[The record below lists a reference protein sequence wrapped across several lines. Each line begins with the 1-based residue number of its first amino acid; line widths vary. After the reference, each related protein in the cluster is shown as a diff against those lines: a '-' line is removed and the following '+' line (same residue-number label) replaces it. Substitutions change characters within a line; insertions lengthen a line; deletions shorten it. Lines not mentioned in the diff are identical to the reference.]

1 MRWNCRGFTL
11 IELLVVLGIIALL
24 TGIAFPTMSMVR
36 ASAKNAQCLSNLRQL
51 DAPIRS
57 YSQSHGDRI
66 PIANMLPAIGLN
78 GPENGLPQL
87 LKGYIN
93 PKSQI
98 WLCPADLDEESV
110 ATGTSYMYVP
120 GLLRFTPEVQMQVTR
135 TVLLQKNLTERGQA
149 KARTDLE
156 GQLMGTFT
164 RGLMPVQ
171 MELVRARRI
180 IPCLWIQLIDI
191 LAHARHGTDFI
202 WMAQFTKRFKRKTRP
217 QKPRK
222 RRKNEFRNPIS
233 NADFLGRSQAIVQDW
248 RGIAGRHF
256 VVRRVGLE
264 FFKASPAAKYF

>member
-98 WLCPADLDEESV
+98 WLCPADLDEESL

-135 TVLLQKNLTERGQA
+135 TLILKNNLTERGQA

-156 GQLMGTFT
+156 GQLMGTFY
-164 RGLMPVQ
+164 
-171 MELVRARRI
+171 
-180 IPCLWIQLIDI
+180 
-191 LAHARHGTDFI
+191 
-202 WMAQFTKRFKRKTRP
+202 
-217 QKPRK
+217 
-222 RRKNEFRNPIS
+222 
-233 NADFLGRSQAIVQDW
+233 
-248 RGIAGRHF
+248 AG
-256 VVRRVGLE
+256 VD
-264 FFKASPAAKYF
+264 ASPNGIGPRAAYYPLLMDSADRHPGTRTPRNGLYMDGSVHETVQEEDAAAEAEEAAQE